1 VERDLVEG
9 ARRGDRAS
17 YEALVRLKVDAV
29 HRTAQAILGNAHD
42 ADDVVQDAFVA
53 AWRQL
58 PRLRDVDR
66 FDAWLGRI
74 VLNAS
79 RMALR
84 RRGRIREIR
93 VVDAQ
98 RSPATGGS
106 IDPGSTI
113 IESLAFDRAFE
124 RLSVDDRYVLVLHH
138 LDDLPVE
145 TIARQ
150 LGVPVGTVK
159 SRLHRARG
167 ALSRA
172 LARED
177 AS

>member
-1 VERDLVEG
+1 VERDLVEA

-29 HRTAQAILGNAHD
+29 HRTAQAILGNAHE

-84 RRGRIREIR
+84 RRARIREIA
-93 VVDAQ
+93 VVDGQ
-98 RSPATGGS
+98 RSPSASGS
-106 IDPGSTI
+106 IDPASTT

-124 RLSVDDRYVLVLHH
+124 RLSVDDRYVLVRHH
-138 LDDLPVE
+138 LDDVPVE

-150 LGVPVGTVK
+150 LGVPLGTVK
-159 SRLHRARG
+159 SRLHRARA